1 MIHVIAMIELQEGT
15 RGSFLEQFHGIMA
28 QVHKEDGCI
37 EYGPTTE
44 GDTGNEKFETP
55 RANVVTIIEKWENL
69 DTLSAHLVAPHMLAY
84 RERVKD
90 IVVGSTLYVTEPA

>member
-28 QVHKEDGCI
+28 EVHKEEGCI

-44 GDTGNEKFETP
+44 VDTGNEKFETP
-55 RANVVTIIEKWENL
+55 RANVVTIIEKRESPIITPNSIAAY
-69 DTLSAHLVAPHMLAY
+69 LSIRYLCRP
-84 RERVKD
+84 
-90 IVVGSTLYVTEPA
+90 